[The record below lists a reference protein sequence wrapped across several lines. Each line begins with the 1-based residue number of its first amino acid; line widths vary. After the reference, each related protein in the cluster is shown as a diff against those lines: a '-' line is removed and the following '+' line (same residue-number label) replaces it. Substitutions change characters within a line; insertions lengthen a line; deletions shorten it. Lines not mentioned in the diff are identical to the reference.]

1 MRAQSTE
8 KIPNRARRR
17 TRLGQRDASACLVR
31 WEASL
36 GSAPPP
42 RAAPCATPTFS
53 KISATREPLMSA
65 QDPFYAVRD
74 YAEAEVQALRV
85 KFADWKL
92 LLGSSDTY
100 TDVKFRQKH
109 EEVTRDL
116 KKCGDLCGKVR
127 LAVDKVEKNRANF
140 SHIDERELGL
150 RKAFVD
156 RVDGVRG

>member
-1 MRAQSTE
+1 
-8 KIPNRARRR
+8 
-17 TRLGQRDASACLVR
+17 
-31 WEASL
+31 
-36 GSAPPP
+36 
-42 RAAPCATPTFS
+42 
-53 KISATREPLMSA
+53 MSA